1 MDSQLVELV
10 QLTLVITLKISGPI
24 LAAGIVVGLL
34 ISIFQAVTSMQ
45 EQTITFVPKLVAML
59 GVTVLLIPWIV
70 EKLME
75 FTVAMF
81 TNF

>member
-10 QLTLVITLKISGPI
+10 QLTLVITLKIAGPI

-75 FTVAMF
+75 FTTAMF

>member
-1 MDSQLVELV
+1 MDETLVELV
-10 QLTLVITLKISGPI
+10 QHTLVITLKVAAPI

-45 EQTITFVPKLVAML
+45 EQTITFVPKLVAMV
-59 GVTVLLIPWIV
+59 GVTVLLIPWITT
-70 EKLME
+70 KLME
-75 FTVAMF
+75 FTVEMF